1 MMIKHYDINSTD
13 NRDEAL
19 IARAVQ
25 YVKKPLWAYFRP
37 MIRGTEHIPEG
48 AGLYVGNH
56 SGGIMTPDSFLFGCE
71 VFEKRGLKD
80 LPFGLTHVTAIKAP
94 LVHQIIVPLGA
105 IKASHQNA
113 HKLFQQGK
121 KVLVYP
127 GGDIDAL
134 RPFRDKDRIIFEE
147 RRGYI
152 RLALREHVPIIPVI
166 SAGSR
171 QRPPPKGRGL
181 KESLC

>member
-1 MMIKHYDINSTD
+1 MIKHYDINSTD

-94 LVHQIIVPLGA
+94 LVHQIIVGVVTAWKERADWRARCAPDC
-105 IKASHQNA
+105 ASA
-113 HKLFQQGK
+113 RGRCAARCRWRTTAARAAAR
-121 KVLVYP
+121 P
-127 GGDIDAL
+127 SSSAPSACTCPRSSSRARGWSCATRRRAL
-134 RPFRDKDRIIFEE
+134 CC
-147 RRGYI
+147 
-152 RLALREHVPIIPVI
+152 A
-166 SAGSR
+166 STA
-171 QRPPPKGRGL
+171 
-181 KESLC
+181 